1 MRFATVALVFL
12 VLALATATLWEHQHD
27 EGVTY
32 DIDLAAIELP
42 RDPALARRADLLSAP
57 LFAKPT
63 RGVAEVVDSL
73 RSGSSGQPHPPL
85 FHLVVHGVARAAGAN
100 PYVLR
105 GPALLAGLLTLAGL
119 MRLGDRLGRRA
130 GGAPLGIGF
139 AAALWLAASPWM
151 HTITVFLRPYPLAL
165 CAAVW
170 SAESLASGL
179 LEPHRKGPWL
189 RLALCLSA
197 GLYTLYHFVFVV
209 FALAV
214 VGLVTALFGA
224 RGSRSLRLRGGL
236 LAHVG
241 ALVLWAPWIPTF
253 VRHLQTGSGGG
264 LYYMG
269 TVPFADWPARGTLL
283 ARRFVY
289 AEASGPWWPIAIGL
303 GLFGVLSVWVLLR
316 GERPAR
322 RGLLFGL
329 AVGGL
334 FAFGVAAA
342 DLAGSSHT
350 LFLSKYSFA
359 LYPFVLLA
367 SASAWC
373 GTRRPRLGA
382 VATVL
387 GAALFGAASANQ
399 LVQLNS
405 MTSGPERIAQ
415 HLTDRDR
422 EDHLIALSTS
432 RRGLLV
438 PLLLEASEAGVR
450 SARWCRLDAA
460 ELGGHLAN
468 LLNDA
473 SLTELTLI
481 DFEAGFL
488 PPGQR
493 FLRPSL
499 ERAMRDALE
508 AGWRV
513 RWYEPN
519 VEAPRERGNPE
530 AERVLHLFRALPAR
544 FFRA

>member
-12 VLALATATLWEHQHD
+12 ALALATTALWEHQHD

-32 DIDLAAIELP
+32 DIDLAAVDLP
-42 RDPALARRADLLSAP
+42 RDPALALSTDLLSAP
-57 LFAKPT
+57 LLAKPT
-63 RGVAEVVDSL
+63 RGVSEVLESL
-73 RSGSSGQPHPPL
+73 RSGASGQPHPPL

-100 PYVLR
+100 SLVLR

-179 LEPHRKGPWL
+179 LEPRRKGPWL
-189 RLALCLSA
+189 RLALCLA
-197 GLYTLYHFVFVV
+197 TGLYTLYHFVFVV

-214 VGLVTALFGA
+214 AGLLTALFGA
-224 RGSRSLRLRGGL
+224 RESRNLRLRGGL
-236 LAHVG
+236 LAFAG
-241 ALVLWAPWIPTF
+241 ALVLWTPWIPTF

-269 TVPFADWPARGTLL
+269 AVPFADWPARGALL

-303 GLFGVLSVWVLLR
+303 GLSGILAVWVLVG
-316 GERPAR
+316 GERTAR
-322 RGLLFGL
+322 RTLLFGL

-334 FAFGVAAA
+334 FALGVAAA

-350 LFLSKYSFA
+350 LFLSKYCFA

-367 SASAWC
+367 AASAWC
-373 GTRRPRLGA
+373 GTRTPRLG
-382 VATVL
+382 VFATVL

-399 LVQLNS
+399 LAQLS
-405 MTSGPERIAQ
+405 STTSGPERFAQ
-415 HLTDRDR
+415 HLVDRDR
-422 EDHLIALSTS
+422 GDHLVALSTS

-438 PLLLEASEAGVR
+438 PLLLEAHEAGIH

-460 ELGGHLAN
+460 ELAGRLAD
-468 LLNDA
+468 LWNDD
-473 SLTELTLI
+473 SLTELTLV
-481 DFEAGFL
+481 DFDAGFL

-493 FLRPSL
+493 FLRPTL

-513 RWYEPN
+513 RWYEPGAS
-519 VEAPRERGNPE
+519 EPRERGNPD
-530 AERVLHLFRALPAR
+530 AKRVLHLFRALPAR